1 MTCDIGD
8 VVELEATFTD
18 PDTGEGVDPDEVVCT
33 VLTPDGTSSTPEVS
47 GSKGVYTAE
56 VKPDKRG
63 AWRYAFDGT
72 GGYQASAEGVFH
84 VRAQAVPRND

>member
-18 PDTGEGVDPDEVVCT
+18 PKTGDMIDPDEVVCT
-33 VLTPDGTSSTPEVS
+33 VLAPGGISSSPEVS

-56 VKPDKRG
+56 VEPELSGK
-63 AWRYAFDGT
+63 WRFAFDGT
-72 GGYQASAEGVFH
+72 GENQASAEGEFH
-84 VRAQAVPRND
+84 VRKQEVPR